1 MRQRYQQGSIGVFL
15 IVVVGVAIMAGLWF
29 FKPSP
34 TLRPKVEA
42 KLPIVDVVIANPSQY
57 RATIISQGIV
67 APKRQINLISE
78 VSGRVVEVSANFEV
92 GRFFKK
98 NEPLLR
104 LDDRDYR
111 HNVAIAEAQIVVA
124 ERELALEQGQARQ
137 AKRVWRELGS
147 EEANSLSLRE
157 PQLNAAKA
165 GLISAKAERD
175 RALLNLER
183 TAIRVPFDGRIQLKS
198 VALGEFVSAGAN
210 LATVYSNEA
219 VEIRLPLNNQ
229 QLALAGLIPGKK
241 IDSGQKSDD
250 VARVL
255 LSATIGDHL
264 YQWSVTSVRM
274 DADID
279 SATRF
284 YSLITEV
291 VDPFN
296 TDKFEQPLL
305 VGLFVQAK
313 ISGKRYEDTIQ
324 LPKKA
329 LIDDKHIFIVNS
341 ENKLSMRSIYI
352 IDRQTNNVVV
362 KSDIKAGEQIVV
374 SDTRVLKEDLTV
386 EFNIIKDTPTDKN
399 KNAELEKIRLSDESK
414 SDKN

>member
-1 MRQRYQQGSIGVFL
+1 VRQRYQQGSIGVFL
-15 IVVVGVAIMAGLWF
+15 IVLVGVAIMAGLWF

-34 TLRPKVEA
+34 TLRLITESKP
-42 KLPIVDVVIANPSQY
+42 PIVDVIIANPSQY
-57 RATIISQGIV
+57 RATIISQGVV
-67 APKRQINLISE
+67 APKRKINLVSE

-98 NEPLLR
+98 DEPLLR
-104 LDDRDYR
+104 LDDREYR
-111 HNVAIAEAQIVVA
+111 HNLAIAEAQIVVA

-137 AKRVWRELGS
+137 AKRVWRDLGS

-165 GLISAKAERD
+165 GLRSAKAERD

-183 TAIRVPFDGRIQLKS
+183 TAIKVPFDGRIQLKS
-198 VALGEFVSAGAN
+198 VALGEFVSAGTN
-210 LATVYSNEA
+210 LATVYSDEA

-229 QLALAGLIPGKK
+229 NLALAGLIPGKK
-241 IDSGQKSDD
+241 IDSEHKGDT
-250 VARVL
+250 VAKIL

-264 YQWSVTSVRM
+264 YNWPVTSMRM

-305 VGLFVQAK
+305 VGLFVQAN
-313 ISGKRYEDTIQ
+313 ISGKLYENIIH

-329 LIDDKHIFIVNS
+329 LIDDEHIFVVNS
-341 ENKLSMRSIYI
+341 ENKLSLRSVNI
-352 IDRQTNNVVV
+352 IDRQKNNMVV
-362 KSDIKAGEQIVV
+362 KSDIKVGEQIVI

-386 EFNIIKDTPTDKN
+386 EVNIIKETPTDKN
-399 KNAELEKIRLSDESK
+399 KNIELNKIKLSNESQ